1 MGIRKK
7 AGALDVN
14 DDRDRSGGSAGMS
27 ISMMEWAKEAL
38 AGQTGETD
46 DKDD

>member
-14 DDRDRSGGSAGMS
+14 DNRDRSGGSAGMS
-27 ISMMEWAKEAL
+27 MSMMEQAKEAL
-38 AGQTGETD
+38 AGQTGEMD
-46 DKDD
+46 DEDD

>member
-27 ISMMEWAKEAL
+27 MSMMEWAKEAL
-38 AGQTGETD
+38 AGRTGEMD

>member
-7 AGALDVN
+7 AGAMDVD

-27 ISMMEWAKEAL
+27 TSMMEWAKEAL
-38 AGQTGETD
+38 AGQTGEMD
-46 DKDD
+46 DEGD